1 MFDFDAKD
9 LYGTIMFG
17 LVIMD
22 ENENPNI
29 YNFFKDHV
37 DIETYVS

>member
-1 MFDFDAKD
+1 MFDFNAKE

-22 ENENPNI
+22 ENENPKI

-37 DIETYVS
+37 NL